1 MLFIKEAP
9 KGGDVIVVEDAVRGP
24 LVFVPVL
31 QCKSI
36 RGSKCGSAVTSL
48 RRRVRK
54 ALHPLPPARRDAG
67 RGQVPQIRQPLEQ
80 QMYRVQRYAVAV
92 REVQALERLRVLG
105 EREEGDVGEL
115 VHAHEAEAADL
126 EAGELEDG
134 EVGEVAA
141 DCMWGRAGQH
151 LPGPRKLA
159 LTRDVDASGGR
170 VSAR

>member
-1 MLFIKEAP
+1 
-9 KGGDVIVVEDAVRGP
+9 
-24 LVFVPVL
+24 
-31 QCKSI
+31 
-36 RGSKCGSAVTSL
+36 
-48 RRRVRK
+48 
-54 ALHPLPPARRDAG
+54 
-67 RGQVPQIRQPLEQ
+67 
-80 QMYRVQRYAVAV
+80 MYRVQRDAVAV

-105 EREEGDVGEL
+105 EREERDVGEL

-141 DCMWGRAGQH
+141 DCSWGRAGQH

-170 VSAR
+170 VSAREGCEQEGRLTLDSDMRARS